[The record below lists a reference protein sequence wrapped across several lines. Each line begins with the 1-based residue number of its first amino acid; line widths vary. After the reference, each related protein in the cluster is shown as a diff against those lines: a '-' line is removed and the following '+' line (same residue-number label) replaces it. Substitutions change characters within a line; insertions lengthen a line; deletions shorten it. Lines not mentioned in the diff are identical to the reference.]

1 MLVHISEVQKPFRAQ
16 ESGKVMIRMNE
27 MELQNKTKQNQ
38 SNKSSHPK
46 SGRDVFLGDAAY
58 FG

>member
-1 MLVHISEVQKPFRAQ
+1 
-16 ESGKVMIRMNE
+16 MIRMNE